1 MAQKIKTYAWDI
13 AEHLRNEEEIAA
25 YLTAV
30 IEEGDPALLLSAVG
44 DIAKARG
51 MAEIAKNAGVSRSTL
66 YHSFSNR
73 GNPEFT
79 MMMKVIHS
87 LGVKL
92 TAAPQ
97 SPQGEISNV

>member
-1 MAQKIKTYAWDI
+1 MKTYAWDI
-13 AEHLRNEEEIAA
+13 TEHLRTEEEIAA

-30 IEEGDPALLLSAVG
+30 LEEGDPSLLLSAVG

-66 YHSFSNR
+66 YHSFSNQ

-79 MMMKVIHS
+79 TMMKVIHS

-92 TAAPQ
+92 MAMPQ
-97 SPQGEISNV
+97 SLQGEMSNV